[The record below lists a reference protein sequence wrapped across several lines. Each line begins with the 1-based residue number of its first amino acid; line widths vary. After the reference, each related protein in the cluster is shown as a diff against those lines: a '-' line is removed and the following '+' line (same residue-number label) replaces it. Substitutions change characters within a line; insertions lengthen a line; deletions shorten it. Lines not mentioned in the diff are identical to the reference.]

1 MYNYD
6 LTTPICLTT
15 QTVLYTKYVKFNTV
29 SVNVTVT
36 VVIVSRK
43 RFYFLYFVLPLWR
56 ADYAKFFFLTDEVLR
71 IQHKVIFFRIRN
83 VNLKKLHFQA
93 GLGICSFTHHSFA
106 HLLISLKSNE

>member
-56 ADYAKFFFLTDEVLR
+56 ADYAKVFFFTKDTQYGTIIYKAKSGFALG
-71 IQHKVIFFRIRN
+71 
-83 VNLKKLHFQA
+83 KKLDPDPQKLN
-93 GLGICSFTHHSFA
+93 GDPQL
-106 HLLISLKSNE
+106 